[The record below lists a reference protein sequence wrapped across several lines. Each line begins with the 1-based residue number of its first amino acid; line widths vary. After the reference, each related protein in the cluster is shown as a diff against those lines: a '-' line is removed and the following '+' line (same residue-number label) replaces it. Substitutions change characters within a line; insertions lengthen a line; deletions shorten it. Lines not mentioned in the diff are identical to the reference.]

1 MLELIVIST
10 LNGVLFGMLLFLL
23 SSGLTVIFSMMGVLN
38 FAHASFYM
46 LGAFFGYQLTRWIG
60 FWPAL
65 VLAPL
70 LVGAVGMAVE
80 RYGLRNTHK
89 HGHVAELLLTFGL
102 AFAIEEIVS
111 MIWGKS
117 PVDYRVPAA
126 LDFPAFTIF
135 STNYPA
141 YKIFMLA
148 VSVVDLRRAADRPQE
163 DPGRPD
169 RAGGAD
175 PSEHGRP
182 SRPQCRARVHA
193 GVRRRHA
200 RSPGVAGVIAGP
212 ALVTQSDMAGL
223 LGPILF
229 VVVVVGGLGSLPGAF
244 IASLLIGLVQTFAVA
259 LNGSLASAFGPL
271 DPEPRSV
278 ACSPTSGMSPSPRSR
293 RSCPIVLLV
302 LILIV
307 RPMGLLGT
315 RET

>member
-117 PVDYRVPAA
+117 PGGLPGSRAA
-126 LDFPAFTIF
+126 RLSGLHRLLHQLSRLQDLHAGG
-135 STNYPA
+135 
-141 YKIFMLA
+141 
-148 VSVVDLRRAADRPQE
+148 VGRDLRGASGRAQE
-163 DPGRPD
+163 N
-169 RAGGAD
+169 
-175 PSEHGRP
+175 
-182 SRPQCRARVHA
+182 AR
-193 GVRRRHA
+193 R
-200 RSPGVAGVIAGP
+200 
-212 ALVTQSDMAGL
+212 
-223 LGPILF
+223 
-229 VVVVVGGLGSLPGAF
+229 
-244 IASLLIGLVQTFAVA
+244 
-259 LNGSLASAFGPL
+259 
-271 DPEPRSV
+271 PRS
-278 ACSPTSGMSPSPRSR
+278 CRPR
-293 RSCPIVLLV
+293 
-302 LILIV
+302 
-307 RPMGLLGT
+307 
-315 RET
+315 

>member
-1 MLELIVIST
+1 
-10 LNGVLFGMLLFLL
+10 L

-46 LGAFFGYQLTRWIG
+46 LGAFFGYQLTKWIG

-65 VLAPL
+65 LIAPL
-70 LVGAVGMAVE
+70 LVGAIGMAVE

-117 PVDYRVPAA
+117 PVDYRVPAL

-141 YKIFMLA
+141 YKIFMLVMSA
-148 VSVVDLRRAADRPQE
+148 AIFIALLVVLKRTRIGLIVQAALTHPSMVGHLGHNV
-163 DPGRPD
+163 GRIFML
-169 RAGGAD
+169 
-175 PSEHGRP
+175 
-182 SRPQCRARVHA
+182 VF
-193 GVRRRHA
+193 GVGTA
-200 RSPGVAGVIAGP
+200 LAAVAGVIAGP
-212 ALVTQSDMAGL
+212 ALVTQANMAGL

-244 IASLLIGLVQTFAVA
+244 VASLLIGLVQTFAVSM
-259 LNGSLASAFGPL
+259 NGSLAGAFGPL
-271 DPEPRSV
+271 
-278 ACSPTSGMSPSPRSR
+278 SPDYAHSLLSDIWNVTIAQIA
-293 RSCPIVLLV
+293 PIMPYLLLV
-302 LILIV
+302 LILIF

-315 RET
+315 RDT